1 MNYIVI
7 YDGRCN
13 LCSSLVQAL
22 EQLDRGKLFQY
33 IPMQDE
39 AALAHWHV
47 TAQDC
52 EMGMM
57 VIQVDEPDR
66 RWQGSDAAEE
76 IARLLPVGRPFIDAY
91 RSVPGLKGMGDRA
104 YEQIRD
110 NRYAWFGRRQ
120 QTYQSQYPYSA
131 ESCTVCKPSEV

>member
-1 MNYIVI
+1 MNYVVI

-13 LCSSLVQAL
+13 LCSTLVQAL

-39 AALAHWHV
+39 TALSHWHV

-57 VIQVDEPDR
+57 VIQANEPDR

-76 IARLLPVGRPFIDAY
+76 IARLLPIGRPFVDAY
-91 RSVPGLKGMGDRA
+91 RAVPGLKGMGDRA

-110 NRYAWFGRRQ
+110 NRYAWFGRRN
-120 QTYQSQYPYSA
+120 QTYESQYPYSA
-131 ESCTVCKPSEV
+131 ESCKVCKPSEV